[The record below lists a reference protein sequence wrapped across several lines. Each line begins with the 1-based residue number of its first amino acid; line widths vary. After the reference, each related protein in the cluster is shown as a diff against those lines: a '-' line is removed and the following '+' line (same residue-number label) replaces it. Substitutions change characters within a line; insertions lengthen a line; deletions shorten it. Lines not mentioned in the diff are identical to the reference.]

1 MDQKRLVRFIWFGLS
16 ILAGILA
23 GLFLGWSLLSG
34 GKGNSGP
41 ESLRQDYK
49 IDYILMVS
57 EIYHQD
63 RDFTAATA
71 RIALL
76 GEDVNLRYIQQTILT
91 ARDMGYNTNDLELM
105 VELSQAILAATP
117 EPIGGSQ

>member
-23 GLFLGWSLLSG
+23 GLLMGWSLLPG
-34 GKGNSGP
+34 DKGNSGP

-63 RDFTAATA
+63 RDFTTAAA

-76 GEDVNLRYIQQTILT
+76 GEDANLRYIQQSILS

>member
-1 MDQKRLVRFIWFGLS
+1 MDQKRLIRFIWFGLS
-16 ILAGILA
+16 ILVGVVA
-23 GLFLGWSLLSG
+23 GLLLGWSLFSG
-34 GKGNSGP
+34 QKGNSGP

-63 RDFTAATA
+63 RDFSAASA
-71 RIALL
+71 RVALL
-76 GEDVNLRYIQQTILT
+76 GEDANLRYIQQSILS
-91 ARDMGYNTNDLELM
+91 ARDMGYNTSDLELM